1 MNTLSSHKRKLVYG
15 CGIVFLLIPI
25 YYLGAPTAQDI
36 EPGVKTEVKGGV
48 LAQMRV
54 RYDLGESTLGEIDP
68 SSAAMNLVLLGLR
81 GPAAGVLNLQALDYQ
96 KKKDWAKLKTTVDS
110 ILKLQP
116 HYVEIWKFQGW
127 NLAWNVSREWDK
139 VADRFYWVKEGL
151 KFIQLG
157 TSRNAT
163 AAILFHNV
171 GEFAGSKIGNSD
183 EKSFFRKF
191 FVSDPDKKRFGG
203 KADPEINPAGK
214 DNYLVAKDWFDIA
227 NEKDRQFGLKGKTL
241 VFARQAPARALFDYA
256 RARQRDGFF
265 GEENRADWNN
275 AYQEWT
281 TVYGKEIF
289 LGLYDIKYKLNST
302 DDDLLQLAEEND
314 VTLEVQKRTWDS
326 NLKMTNYLF
335 WLHLADCER
344 DPIMVEAHKKIYNGK
359 VDYKEGRIYDD
370 LDENDKP
377 IPSPAERSF
386 MEGMEKM
393 AEVFEKY
400 PEMSTHDLYVEEALL
415 ALYYWTKLHEVN
427 DKKPG
432 PSPLD
437 SVVLRAK
444 DMAMEVERQFYI
456 ENIKGITDQF

>member
-1 MNTLSSHKRKLVYG
+1 MNTLSSRQRKLAYG

-25 YYLGAPTAQDI
+25 YFLGAPTAQDV
-36 EPGVKTEVKGGV
+36 EPGSRAEVEGGM

-81 GPAAGVLNLQALDYQ
+81 GPAAGVLNLQALEYQ

-157 TSRNAT
+157 TTRNAT

-171 GEFAGSKIGNSD
+171 GEFAGAKIGNSD

-191 FVSDPDKKRFGG
+191 FVSDPDTERFNG
-203 KADPEINPAGK
+203 KADAEVNPEGK
-214 DNYLVAKDWFDIA
+214 DNYLVAKGWFDIA
-227 NEKDRQFGLKGKTL
+227 NEKHRDFGLTGKTI
-241 VFARQAPARALFDYA
+241 VFALQGPARALFDYA

-275 AYQEWT
+275 AYREWT
-281 TVYGKEIF
+281 EKYGKMIF

-302 DDDLLQLAEEND
+302 EEDLVQLAEENN
-314 VTLEVQKRTWDS
+314 VSLQVQQRTWDS
-326 NLKMTNYLF
+326 NLKMTNYRF
-335 WLHLADCER
+335 WKSLADCER
-344 DPIMVEAHKKIYNGK
+344 DPLMVEAHKKIYQGK

-370 LDENDKP
+370 LDENDKT
-377 IPSPAERSF
+377 IASAAERNF
-386 MEGMEKM
+386 MEGMTKL
-393 AEVFEKY
+393 AEAFQKY
-400 PEMSTHDLYVEEALL
+400 PEMATHDLYIEEGLL
-415 ALYYWTKLHEVN
+415 ALYYWTKLHQVN
-427 DKKPG
+427 GKQPG
-432 PSPLD
+432 PTPMDPFAQGYQDL
-437 SVVLRAK
+437 
-444 DMAMEVERQFYI
+444 AMEVERQFRI
-456 ENIKGITDQF
+456 ENSKGILNTF